1 MIHNGEYS
9 FEVEMDEKNSKT
21 SSNKAIA
28 AGTSL
33 GIIIGA
39 VIGSKTGEVGFWV
52 SMGICFGAALRV
64 TIGKKN

>member
-1 MIHNGEYS
+1 MS
-9 FEVEMDEKNSKT
+9 KNSKT

-28 AGTSL
+28 AWTSL

-39 VIGSKTGEVGFWV
+39 VIGSKNGEVGFWV
-52 SMGICFGAALRV
+52 SMGICFGAALGA

>member
-1 MIHNGEYS
+1 MVSILLRS
-9 FEVEMDEKNSKT
+9 KWMSKNSKT

-39 VIGSKTGEVGFWV
+39 VIGSKTGEVDF
-52 SMGICFGAALRV
+52 
-64 TIGKKN
+64 

>member
-1 MIHNGEYS
+1 MS
-9 FEVEMDEKNSKT
+9 KNYKT

-28 AGTSL
+28 AGISL

>member
-1 MIHNGEYS
+1 MS
-9 FEVEMDEKNSKT
+9 KNSKT

-28 AGTSL
+28 VGTSL

-39 VIGSKTGEVGFWV
+39 AIGSKTGKVGFWV